1 MGTGRVLGLDIGKKW
16 VGIALSDPGG
26 ILASP
31 LTRISAVDTPATVEA
46 ICKLAREHEVV
57 TIVAGM
63 PYSLNGTI
71 GHQAKQVQD
80 FVQTL
85 SQCVG
90 VPVETW
96 DERLSTVVAEQKM
109 TEAGVGDEERRG
121 KVDAAAAAVIL
132 QGYLDRSGYEQRE

>member
-1 MGTGRVLGLDIGKKW
+1 MRTGRVLGLDIGKKW

-31 LTRISAVDTPATVEA
+31 LTRISAVDTSATVEA
-46 ICKLAREHEVV
+46 ICRLAREHEVV
-57 TIVAGM
+57 TVVAGM
-63 PYSLNGTI
+63 PYSLDGTI

-96 DERLSTVVAEQKM
+96 DERLSTVVAQQKM